1 MLAILSPA
9 KTLDYDTPVPLSRST
24 RFRFPDEAQTLMK
37 QLQGYSPRHLSGL
50 LNISDK
56 LAQLNAQ
63 RYAQW
68 QYPFD
73 DSQARQALFAY
84 KGDVYS
90 GLDAY
95 TLNEEEVNRAQQ
107 NVRILSG
114 LYGLLRPLDLILP
127 YRLDMGTKLQS
138 KGRKDLYVF
147 WGEKI
152 TAQLNHDLKEGGHQT
167 LVNLASGEYF
177 KALQPQKIEAEIVV
191 PVFKDY
197 KDGAYKTISFY
208 AKKARGMMVRFML
221 QNHITRAEDLK
232 AFDSNGYHF
241 NNELSKGDEM
251 IFTRH

>member
-9 KTLDYDTPVPLSRST
+9 KTLDYDTPVPLARST
-24 RFRFPDEAQTLMK
+24 RFRFPDEAGELVK
-37 QLQGYSPRHLSGL
+37 QLQGYTPRRLSNL
-50 LNISDK
+50 MNISDN
-56 LAQLNAQ
+56 LAQLNAV

-73 DSQARQALFAY
+73 ESKARQALFAF

-90 GLDAY
+90 GMDAY
-95 TLNEEEVNRAQQ
+95 SLNEKELNRAQQ

-127 YRLDMGTKLQS
+127 YRLEMGTKLKN
-138 KGRKDLYVF
+138 KGRKDLYAF

-152 TAQLNHDLKEGGHQT
+152 TAQLNHDLKNGGHQV
-167 LVNLASGEYF
+167 LVNLASQEYF
-177 KALQPQKIEAEIVV
+177 KAINPQNIEAEIVV

-197 KDGAYKTISFY
+197 KNGTYKIISFY

-221 QNHITRAEDLK
+221 QNQLANPEELK
-232 AFDSNGYHF
+232 AFDVDGYHY
-241 NNELSKGDEM
+241 NNELSNEDEM
-251 IFTRH
+251 VFTRH